1 MMLISAGVTIICEVI
16 SYLIQIVIFKLSID
30 IVPFI
35 KILGIEVLFN
45 SMLIIIV
52 YPLIQKA
59 GEVLERI
66 FNDKNILT
74 RYY

>member
-1 MMLISAGVTIICEVI
+1 MLMSAGTTIICEFI
-16 SYLIQIVIFKLSID
+16 SYLIQIIIFKLSID
-30 IVPFI
+30 AVPFI
-35 KILGIEVLFN
+35 KILGIEVLYN
-45 SMLIIIV
+45 SMLIIII

-59 GEVLERI
+59 GEVLEKI

>member
-1 MMLISAGVTIICEVI
+1 MLISAGVTIICEVI

>member
-74 RYY
+74 RYF